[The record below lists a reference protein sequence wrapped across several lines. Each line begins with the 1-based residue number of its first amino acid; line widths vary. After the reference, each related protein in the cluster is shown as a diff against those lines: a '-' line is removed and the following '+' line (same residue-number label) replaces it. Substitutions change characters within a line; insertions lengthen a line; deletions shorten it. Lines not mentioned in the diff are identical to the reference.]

1 MFSVDANEVILYVED
16 QDRARTFYIALLAI
30 QPSLDV
36 PGMTEFDLG
45 GMTLGLMP
53 QDDILQ
59 LLPNLQAAT
68 GQRCELYL
76 RRPEAE
82 AMLGRLIEAGGRL
95 VSPLQPR
102 SWGENVGYGLD
113 PDQNVIALAAR

>member
-59 LLPNLQAAT
+59 LLPDLQAAH
-68 GQRCELYL
+68 RPAL
-76 RRPEAE
+76 RALPAQARGRGNAWSSHRSRRT
-82 AMLGRLIEAGGRL
+82 ARVTARTAQLG
-95 VSPLQPR
+95 
-102 SWGENVGYGLD
+102 
-113 PDQNVIALAAR
+113 